1 MDCLYFS
8 LFFSFKKLSVFWVL
22 YIFRV
27 LIFCQMYSRHILCLR
42 TWTALF
48 QVLLNCKVSIKR
60 LTIILLDFPFYLTYA
75 IFQYTFICLYNET
88 MYYMGIL
95 FFRPVYFESCVILV
109 WLWLSLFLVWKNFLL
124 WFYWRSI
131 CSMLLS

>member
-1 MDCLYFS
+1 MPVFLFFLLKSS
-8 LFFSFKKLSVFWVL
+8 LFFWVL

-27 LIFCQMYSRHILCLR
+27 LIFCQMYSRQILCLR

-60 LTIILLDFPFYLTYA
+60 LTIILLDFPFYFTYA
-75 IFQYTFICLYNET
+75 VFQYTFICLYTFFKT
-88 MYYMGIL
+88 MYYMEIL
-95 FFRPVYFESCVILV
+95 FFGPVYFESFVVFV
-109 WLWLSLFLVWKNFLL
+109 WLWLSLSLVWKNFLL

-131 CSMLLS
+131 CYMLLS